1 MTTHGLIAG
10 TLAAAMIL
18 AWLIVL
24 GGAPETEPPSKTTL
38 GAEVLIAAVFT
49 VLFFGW
55 VLQ

>member
-1 MTTHGLIAG
+1 MSAHGLIAG

-24 GGAPETEPPSKTTL
+24 GGAPETSPPAKTTL

-55 VLQ
+55 TLQ